1 MFRRLMSFALVIG
14 MVLPLA
20 LRAQAPQAI
29 ESALA
34 DLGQRVGRTLTIN
47 NLQEWS
53 YVQGTYPDASL
64 GCPQPGAAYAA
75 VLTPGL
81 QFLLTYEGTVYDY
94 RVSADRMT
102 VILCSATPASQGSPT
117 PGASSGAPITLENAA
132 LLGQVGSFGGLT
144 GAAALAP
151 DGKTAVMGSP
161 AGEVLVFNAQ
171 TGALLSTTLP
181 VHPNGVS
188 AVAFDTSGRLLATAG
203 MDGMIVVWDATSDGG
218 LRERS
223 RLGGAAGATYA
234 LAFSPDGRLLAAGGE
249 DKIVRLWAVVSAG
262 DVIGV
267 TMPQV
272 ALPAQAAPV
281 MKLTFSVDGALLFS
295 AASDGSAA
303 VWGVTTT
310 VG

>member
-1 MFRRLMSFALVIG
+1 MFRRLVSFALLIG

-34 DLGQRVGRTLTIN
+34 DLSQQVGRTVSLN
-47 NLQEWS
+47 DLALWS
-53 YVQGTYPDASL
+53 YTQGTYPDASL

-81 QFLLTYEGTVYDY
+81 QFLLTYEDTVYDY
-94 RVSADRMT
+94 RVSADRQI
-102 VILCSATPASQGSPT
+102 VILCSAAPVSDSSPAAA
-117 PGASSGAPITLENAA
+117 PGARITAENAP
-132 LLGQVGSFGGLT
+132 LLGLVGNFGGLT
-144 GAAALAP
+144 GASALAP
-151 DGKTAVMGSP
+151 DGKTAVLGSP
-161 AGEVLVFNAQ
+161 AGEVMVYNAQ

-181 VHPNGVS
+181 VHPGGVS
-188 AVAFDTSGRLLATAG
+188 AVAFGAGGRLLATAG
-203 MDGMIVVWDATSDGG
+203 ADGLIVIWDAAPDGG
-218 LRERS
+218 LRERA
-223 RLGGAAGATYA
+223 RLGGASGAAYA

-249 DKIVRLWAVVSAG
+249 DRTVRLWAVGSGGAVTG
-262 DVIGV
+262 M

-281 MKLTFSVDGALLFS
+281 VKLVFSEDGTLLFS
-295 AASDGSAA
+295 AGSDGSAA
-303 VWGVTTT
+303 VWGVVAT